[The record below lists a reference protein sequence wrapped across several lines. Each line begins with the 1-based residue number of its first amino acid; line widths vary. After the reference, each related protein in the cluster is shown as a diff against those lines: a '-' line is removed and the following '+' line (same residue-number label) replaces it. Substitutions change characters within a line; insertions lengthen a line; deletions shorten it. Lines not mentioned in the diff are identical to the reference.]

1 MMRLS
6 FKETENS
13 PLQPAGQPLR
23 NRAGRARE
31 AEESE
36 HSGAATPSRLLEE
49 CRRTLV
55 RHRRLIL
62 MWAAAGVIA
71 GVVLQFPIQPVYRAV
86 VSIEVQLP
94 NSAMDPVGTSAAT
107 GNLETQTKLLQGDE
121 TLARVEERLIDDP
134 YATPVEKR
142 DWLSRLRRTLQLG
155 GKQAIPLSS
164 LIDQSA
170 KSVRAWRPGSTQM
183 IGASCDSWSPAFA
196 AKYCNLLTGELQ
208 REDVE
213 SRGAMATQ
221 TSALLMQ
228 QAATIQAKSTDAQ
241 RRLQSLHGQDH
252 PASPRNGADRDRL
265 RQLEAELIKA
275 QADRMT
281 RQAQIKAAQ
290 EAGSEITPDT
300 VDSKAYALSEA
311 RLAELERR
319 LKVMSSQANAHDKKL
334 GRLRAEITHIET
346 GLSEKRAAGLQR
358 LQAQY
363 DAAKH
368 REDLLRLSYQALEA
382 KQPPDTLQDS
392 QADQLR
398 REVANDRQ
406 LYQALLERAREA
418 GFNSAT
424 QTSLVRVVEQAKSPQ
439 SAIYPHRL
447 GLVAVGLTV
456 GSLAGLGLAFFKDS
470 NRSVL
475 RLPGESEILLGVEEL
490 GVIPSPAKD
499 PLFPARRHALAL
511 ARSQARSQSQALR
524 TARWDEEFSL
534 VAEAYRNA
542 MLSITLAKPEGEG
555 KVYIVSS
562 PGAGEG
568 KSTVTTNLGVALS
581 KSNLRVIL
589 VDGDLR
595 RPSLHDILS
604 VPNGLGLRNI
614 LRGEVNLG
622 DSSVSLYCKSTIFP
636 NLAVIPAGGRGQV
649 RDLLHTIRFRAL
661 LERLLHDFDIILV
674 DTPPMLHIPDARI
687 LAQKTNGAILV
698 FRSGVTSREDAV
710 SAGKVLQQDRVPI
723 LGTILNDFNPANE
736 GRHGYYKSYYA
747 YQQQTAPKDP
757 ATNS

>member
-1 MMRLS
+1 M
-6 FKETENS
+6 
-13 PLQPAGQPLR
+13 
-23 NRAGRARE
+23 
-31 AEESE
+31 
-36 HSGAATPSRLLEE
+36 
-49 CRRTLV
+49 
-55 RHRRLIL
+55 
-62 MWAAAGVIA
+62 
-71 GVVLQFPIQPVYRAV
+71 
-86 VSIEVQLP
+86 
-94 NSAMDPVGTSAAT
+94 
-107 GNLETQTKLLQGDE
+107 KLLQGDQ
-121 TLARVEERLIDDP
+121 TIARVEERLIDEA

-155 GKQAIPLSS
+155 GKQVIPLSS
-164 LIDQSA
+164 LLDQSA
-170 KSVRAWRPGSTQM
+170 KSVRAWRPGGTQM

-196 AKYCNLLTGELQ
+196 AQYCNLLTAELQ

-221 TSALLMQ
+221 TSELLMQ
-228 QAATIQAKSTDAQ
+228 QAATMQAKATDAQ
-241 RRLQSLHGQDH
+241 RRLEALHGQDH

-265 RQLEAELIKA
+265 RQLEADLIKA

-281 RQAQIKAAQ
+281 KQAQIEAAQ
-290 EAGSEITPDT
+290 KAGSEIAPDT
-300 VDSKAYALSEA
+300 VGSKAYALSQA
-311 RLAELERR
+311 RLAELQRR
-319 LKVMSSQANAHDKKL
+319 LQVMSAQASAHDTKL
-334 GRLRAEITHIET
+334 GRLRSEIAHIENR
-346 GLSEKRAAGLQR
+346 LSEQRATGMQR
-358 LQAQY
+358 LQAEY

-368 REDLLRLSYQALEA
+368 REDLLWLSYQALEA
-382 KQPPDTLQDS
+382 KQPPDSPPTS

-418 GFNSAT
+418 GFSSAT
-424 QTSLVRVVEQAKSPQ
+424 QTSLVRVVEQARSPQ
-439 SAIYPHRL
+439 STIYPHRL
-447 GLVAVGLTV
+447 RLVLAGLTI
-456 GSLAGLGLAFFKDS
+456 GSLAGLALAFFKDS

-475 RLPGESEILLGVEEL
+475 RLPGESELLLGVEEL
-490 GVIPSPAKD
+490 GVIPSPTKD
-499 PLFPARRHALAL
+499 PLLPPRRHAPAL
-511 ARSQARSQSQALR
+511 ARSHERSQSQALR

-542 MLSITLAKPEGEG
+542 MLSITLANPQSGG
-555 KVYIVSS
+555 RVYIVSS

-581 KSNLRVIL
+581 KSNQRVIL

-595 RPSLHDILS
+595 RPSLHEILS

-614 LRGEVNLG
+614 LRGEVNLS
-622 DSSVSLYCKSTIFP
+622 DSSVSLYCKSTLFP

-649 RDLLHTIRFRAL
+649 RDLLHTIRFGAL
-661 LERLLHDFDIILV
+661 VERLLHDFDIILV

-710 SAGKVLQQDRVPI
+710 SAGKVFQQDRVPI

-736 GRHGYYKSYYA
+736 GRYGYYKSYYA
-747 YQQQTAPKDP
+747 YQQQAAPKDP